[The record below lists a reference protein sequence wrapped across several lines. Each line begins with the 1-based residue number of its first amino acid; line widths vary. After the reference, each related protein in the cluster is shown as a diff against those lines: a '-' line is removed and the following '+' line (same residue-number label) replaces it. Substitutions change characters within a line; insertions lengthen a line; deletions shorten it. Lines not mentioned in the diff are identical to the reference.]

1 MASADPHRLDTLA
14 RVRAIIGEESPAIRT
29 KLNAVLDETALAF
42 LAKSP
47 FALLATC
54 DAGGAPDVS
63 PKGDGPGFAVA
74 EDERTLLVP
83 DQRGNRLIFGLQNIL
98 ANPRV
103 ALIFL
108 VPGTEETLRV
118 HGTAELTAD
127 PAVLARLSQ
136 RGKPALLAIRVRV
149 TQCFF
154 HCAKAFRRSALWDPA
169 TWPPRLRISFGEM
182 FARKQGLAPELA
194 EKIDASIEENYRTEL

>member
-1 MASADPHRLDTLA
+1 MTAADPHRLHTLA
-14 RVRAIIGEESPAIRT
+14 SVRSIIGEESPATRA
-29 KLNAVLDETALAF
+29 KLNPTLDAVALAF

-54 DAGGAPDVS
+54 DAAGRPDVS
-63 PKGDGPGFAVA
+63 PKGDGPGFVVA

-83 DQRGNRLIFGLQNIL
+83 EQRGNRLIFGLQNIL

-103 ALIFL
+103 SLIFL

-118 HGTAELTAD
+118 RGSAELTAD
-127 PAVLARLSQ
+127 PAALARLTQ

-149 TQCFF
+149 DECFF
-154 HCAKAFRRSALWDPA
+154 HCAKAFRRASLWDPS
-169 TWPPRLRISFGEM
+169 TWPARLRISFGEM
-182 FARKQGLAPELA
+182 FARKHGAGAELA
-194 EKIDASIEENYRTEL
+194 ARIDASIEENYRSEL